1 MNIISLWA
9 RVREGHYDVNLDVE
23 APYLPKDYV
32 FDENITIAENRRRI
46 EVENSKIQ
54 KKRIE
59 LLQEQNKYSVE
70 FEGDLFKFLVNTFGI
85 SDEQARG
92 CLDWAYNEAKDS
104 SPGARFV
111 TFVKAVRLL
120 SCFYNKDVCGLYE
133 IPY

>member
-1 MNIISLWA
+1 MNIIGLWA
-9 RVREGHYDVNLDVE
+9 RVREGHYDINLDVE

-104 SPGARFV
+104 SPEARFV
-111 TFVKAVRLL
+111 TFVKSVRLL
-120 SCFYNKDVCGLYE
+120 SCFYNKNVCGLDE